1 MKIEI
6 NQTTLI
12 DQVEDSLLTYFKKND
27 LRRGDSIPN
36 ENNLAAELGV
46 ARSVVREALSRL
58 KMMGLIHARPRKGM
72 VLTEP
77 SILGGMKRVID
88 PRVLSEETI
97 LDLLDFRIA
106 LEIGIS
112 SDIFRKITPKDI
124 EELSEIVKMGIVFEN
139 NEYAL
144 ISESAFHTKLYKIT
158 GNKIISEFQEIIHPI
173 LVYVKEKFKDY
184 LKPINIEMSK
194 SGKIAT
200 HADLLDFIKK
210 GDEKG
215 YRDAIERHF
224 EVYKIFKVNRSQE
237 LMAEK
242 ESSEKGRRD
251 MKRLH
256 FIILC
261 LSLII
266 LFMNTSCLRKKEKRI
281 EVQWENSLLL
291 PGCAGMP
298 ENVGLAGAYSG
309 IVEGKLLVLGGANFP
324 DKYPWEGGTKTW
336 WSTLYS
342 YDLQT
347 GKWTVYDDFLDRP
360 LAYGV
365 SISLPEGLLCIGGC
379 DRTQCSD
386 NVFLIKKE
394 EDSFVIDSVSYPS
407 LPVPLAN
414 ATGAMGD
421 NCIYIAGGQETMVNE
436 QSTHHF
442 YMLDLMH
449 KERGWQ
455 EMPDWNGPSLS
466 YAVGVAQGERFYL
479 FSGRS
484 YAPDEAM
491 VEHTEGY
498 VFEPGIGK
506 WSKMI
511 GSFPVMAGTGI
522 PYGEDKILLFGG
534 VEEILPTSSEHPG
547 FSRKLR
553 VVSTSTNS
561 LVDSLECP
569 YRIPVTTNVVSAG
582 NQVFIV
588 SGEVQPGIRTPFILK
603 GSF

>member
-27 LRRGDSIPN
+27 LRCGDSIPN

-194 SGKIAT
+194 SGRIAT
-200 HADLLDFIKK
+200 HADLLDFIRK

-224 EVYKIFKVNRSQE
+224 EVYKIFKVNRSLE

-242 ESSEKGRRD
+242 NEEERIVYEKTVFFYFIFIFN
-251 MKRLH
+251 
-256 FIILC
+256 FIIYEYG
-261 LSLII
+261 
-266 LFMNTSCLRKKEKRI
+266 LFEKR
-281 EVQWENSLLL
+281 
-291 PGCAGMP
+291 
-298 ENVGLAGAYSG
+298 
-309 IVEGKLLVLGGANFP
+309 
-324 DKYPWEGGTKTW
+324 
-336 WSTLYS
+336 
-342 YDLQT
+342 
-347 GKWTVYDDFLDRP
+347 
-360 LAYGV
+360 
-365 SISLPEGLLCIGGC
+365 
-379 DRTQCSD
+379 
-386 NVFLIKKE
+386 
-394 EDSFVIDSVSYPS
+394 
-407 LPVPLAN
+407 
-414 ATGAMGD
+414 
-421 NCIYIAGGQETMVNE
+421 
-436 QSTHHF
+436 
-442 YMLDLMH
+442 
-449 KERGWQ
+449 
-455 EMPDWNGPSLS
+455 
-466 YAVGVAQGERFYL
+466 
-479 FSGRS
+479 
-484 YAPDEAM
+484 
-491 VEHTEGY
+491 
-498 VFEPGIGK
+498 
-506 WSKMI
+506 
-511 GSFPVMAGTGI
+511 
-522 PYGEDKILLFGG
+522 
-534 VEEILPTSSEHPG
+534 
-547 FSRKLR
+547 RK
-553 VVSTSTNS
+553 
-561 LVDSLECP
+561 
-569 YRIPVTTNVVSAG
+569 
-582 NQVFIV
+582 
-588 SGEVQPGIRTPFILK
+588 
-603 GSF
+603 

>member
-72 VLTEP
+72 
-77 SILGGMKRVID
+77 
-88 PRVLSEETI
+88 VLSEETI

-242 ESSEKGRRD
+242 ESSEK
-251 MKRLH
+251 
-256 FIILC
+256 
-261 LSLII
+261 
-266 LFMNTSCLRKKEKRI
+266 
-281 EVQWENSLLL
+281 
-291 PGCAGMP
+291 
-298 ENVGLAGAYSG
+298 
-309 IVEGKLLVLGGANFP
+309 VEG
-324 DKYPWEGGTKTW
+324 
-336 WSTLYS
+336 
-342 YDLQT
+342 
-347 GKWTVYDDFLDRP
+347 
-360 LAYGV
+360 
-365 SISLPEGLLCIGGC
+365 I
-379 DRTQCSD
+379 
-386 NVFLIKKE
+386 
-394 EDSFVIDSVSYPS
+394 
-407 LPVPLAN
+407 
-414 ATGAMGD
+414 
-421 NCIYIAGGQETMVNE
+421 
-436 QSTHHF
+436 
-442 YMLDLMH
+442 
-449 KERGWQ
+449 
-455 EMPDWNGPSLS
+455 
-466 YAVGVAQGERFYL
+466 
-479 FSGRS
+479 
-484 YAPDEAM
+484 
-491 VEHTEGY
+491 
-498 VFEPGIGK
+498 
-506 WSKMI
+506 
-511 GSFPVMAGTGI
+511 
-522 PYGEDKILLFGG
+522 
-534 VEEILPTSSEHPG
+534 
-547 FSRKLR
+547 
-553 VVSTSTNS
+553 
-561 LVDSLECP
+561 
-569 YRIPVTTNVVSAG
+569 
-582 NQVFIV
+582 
-588 SGEVQPGIRTPFILK
+588 
-603 GSF
+603 

>member
-112 SDIFRKITPKDI
+112 SDIFRKINP
-124 EELSEIVKMGIVFEN
+124 N
-139 NEYAL
+139 AL

-242 ESSEKGRRD
+242 ESSEK
-251 MKRLH
+251 
-256 FIILC
+256 
-261 LSLII
+261 
-266 LFMNTSCLRKKEKRI
+266 
-281 EVQWENSLLL
+281 
-291 PGCAGMP
+291 
-298 ENVGLAGAYSG
+298 
-309 IVEGKLLVLGGANFP
+309 VEG
-324 DKYPWEGGTKTW
+324 
-336 WSTLYS
+336 
-342 YDLQT
+342 
-347 GKWTVYDDFLDRP
+347 
-360 LAYGV
+360 
-365 SISLPEGLLCIGGC
+365 I
-379 DRTQCSD
+379 
-386 NVFLIKKE
+386 
-394 EDSFVIDSVSYPS
+394 
-407 LPVPLAN
+407 
-414 ATGAMGD
+414 
-421 NCIYIAGGQETMVNE
+421 
-436 QSTHHF
+436 
-442 YMLDLMH
+442 
-449 KERGWQ
+449 
-455 EMPDWNGPSLS
+455 
-466 YAVGVAQGERFYL
+466 
-479 FSGRS
+479 
-484 YAPDEAM
+484 
-491 VEHTEGY
+491 
-498 VFEPGIGK
+498 
-506 WSKMI
+506 
-511 GSFPVMAGTGI
+511 
-522 PYGEDKILLFGG
+522 
-534 VEEILPTSSEHPG
+534 
-547 FSRKLR
+547 
-553 VVSTSTNS
+553 
-561 LVDSLECP
+561 
-569 YRIPVTTNVVSAG
+569 
-582 NQVFIV
+582 
-588 SGEVQPGIRTPFILK
+588 
-603 GSF
+603 

>member
-97 LDLLDFRIA
+97 L
-106 LEIGIS
+106 E
-112 SDIFRKITPKDI
+112 DI

-242 ESSEKGRRD
+242 ESSEK
-251 MKRLH
+251 
-256 FIILC
+256 
-261 LSLII
+261 
-266 LFMNTSCLRKKEKRI
+266 
-281 EVQWENSLLL
+281 
-291 PGCAGMP
+291 
-298 ENVGLAGAYSG
+298 
-309 IVEGKLLVLGGANFP
+309 VEG
-324 DKYPWEGGTKTW
+324 
-336 WSTLYS
+336 
-342 YDLQT
+342 
-347 GKWTVYDDFLDRP
+347 
-360 LAYGV
+360 
-365 SISLPEGLLCIGGC
+365 I
-379 DRTQCSD
+379 
-386 NVFLIKKE
+386 
-394 EDSFVIDSVSYPS
+394 
-407 LPVPLAN
+407 
-414 ATGAMGD
+414 
-421 NCIYIAGGQETMVNE
+421 
-436 QSTHHF
+436 
-442 YMLDLMH
+442 
-449 KERGWQ
+449 
-455 EMPDWNGPSLS
+455 
-466 YAVGVAQGERFYL
+466 
-479 FSGRS
+479 
-484 YAPDEAM
+484 
-491 VEHTEGY
+491 
-498 VFEPGIGK
+498 
-506 WSKMI
+506 
-511 GSFPVMAGTGI
+511 
-522 PYGEDKILLFGG
+522 
-534 VEEILPTSSEHPG
+534 
-547 FSRKLR
+547 
-553 VVSTSTNS
+553 
-561 LVDSLECP
+561 
-569 YRIPVTTNVVSAG
+569 
-582 NQVFIV
+582 
-588 SGEVQPGIRTPFILK
+588 
-603 GSF
+603 

>member
-1 MKIEI
+1 
-6 NQTTLI
+6 
-12 DQVEDSLLTYFKKND
+12 
-27 LRRGDSIPN
+27 
-36 ENNLAAELGV
+36 
-46 ARSVVREALSRL
+46 
-58 KMMGLIHARPRKGM
+58 
-72 VLTEP
+72 
-77 SILGGMKRVID
+77 
-88 PRVLSEETI
+88 
-97 LDLLDFRIA
+97 
-106 LEIGIS
+106 
-112 SDIFRKITPKDI
+112 
-124 EELSEIVKMGIVFEN
+124 
-139 NEYAL
+139 
-144 ISESAFHTKLYKIT
+144 
-158 GNKIISEFQEIIHPI
+158 
-173 LVYVKEKFKDY
+173 
-184 LKPINIEMSK
+184 
-194 SGKIAT
+194 
-200 HADLLDFIKK
+200 
-210 GDEKG
+210 
-215 YRDAIERHF
+215 
-224 EVYKIFKVNRSQE
+224 
-237 LMAEK
+237 
-242 ESSEKGRRD
+242 
-251 MKRLH
+251 
-256 FIILC
+256 
-261 LSLII
+261 
-266 LFMNTSCLRKKEKRI
+266 MNTSCLRKKEKRI

-414 ATGAMGD
+414 ATGAMDD

-569 YRIPVTTNVVSAG
+569 YRIPVTTNVVSVG

-588 SGEVQPGIRTPFILK
+588 SGEVEPGIRTPFILK

>member
-106 LEIGIS
+106 LERGIS

-242 ESSEKGRRD
+242 ESSEK
-251 MKRLH
+251 
-256 FIILC
+256 
-261 LSLII
+261 
-266 LFMNTSCLRKKEKRI
+266 
-281 EVQWENSLLL
+281 
-291 PGCAGMP
+291 
-298 ENVGLAGAYSG
+298 
-309 IVEGKLLVLGGANFP
+309 VEG
-324 DKYPWEGGTKTW
+324 
-336 WSTLYS
+336 
-342 YDLQT
+342 
-347 GKWTVYDDFLDRP
+347 
-360 LAYGV
+360 
-365 SISLPEGLLCIGGC
+365 I
-379 DRTQCSD
+379 
-386 NVFLIKKE
+386 
-394 EDSFVIDSVSYPS
+394 
-407 LPVPLAN
+407 
-414 ATGAMGD
+414 
-421 NCIYIAGGQETMVNE
+421 
-436 QSTHHF
+436 
-442 YMLDLMH
+442 
-449 KERGWQ
+449 
-455 EMPDWNGPSLS
+455 
-466 YAVGVAQGERFYL
+466 
-479 FSGRS
+479 
-484 YAPDEAM
+484 
-491 VEHTEGY
+491 
-498 VFEPGIGK
+498 
-506 WSKMI
+506 
-511 GSFPVMAGTGI
+511 
-522 PYGEDKILLFGG
+522 
-534 VEEILPTSSEHPG
+534 
-547 FSRKLR
+547 
-553 VVSTSTNS
+553 
-561 LVDSLECP
+561 
-569 YRIPVTTNVVSAG
+569 
-582 NQVFIV
+582 
-588 SGEVQPGIRTPFILK
+588 
-603 GSF
+603 

>member
-97 LDLLDFRIA
+97 L
-106 LEIGIS
+106 
-112 SDIFRKITPKDI
+112 
-124 EELSEIVKMGIVFEN
+124 ELSEIVKMGIVFEN

-242 ESSEKGRRD
+242 ESSEK
-251 MKRLH
+251 
-256 FIILC
+256 
-261 LSLII
+261 
-266 LFMNTSCLRKKEKRI
+266 
-281 EVQWENSLLL
+281 
-291 PGCAGMP
+291 
-298 ENVGLAGAYSG
+298 
-309 IVEGKLLVLGGANFP
+309 VEG
-324 DKYPWEGGTKTW
+324 
-336 WSTLYS
+336 
-342 YDLQT
+342 
-347 GKWTVYDDFLDRP
+347 
-360 LAYGV
+360 
-365 SISLPEGLLCIGGC
+365 I
-379 DRTQCSD
+379 
-386 NVFLIKKE
+386 
-394 EDSFVIDSVSYPS
+394 
-407 LPVPLAN
+407 
-414 ATGAMGD
+414 
-421 NCIYIAGGQETMVNE
+421 
-436 QSTHHF
+436 
-442 YMLDLMH
+442 
-449 KERGWQ
+449 
-455 EMPDWNGPSLS
+455 
-466 YAVGVAQGERFYL
+466 
-479 FSGRS
+479 
-484 YAPDEAM
+484 
-491 VEHTEGY
+491 
-498 VFEPGIGK
+498 
-506 WSKMI
+506 
-511 GSFPVMAGTGI
+511 
-522 PYGEDKILLFGG
+522 
-534 VEEILPTSSEHPG
+534 
-547 FSRKLR
+547 
-553 VVSTSTNS
+553 
-561 LVDSLECP
+561 
-569 YRIPVTTNVVSAG
+569 
-582 NQVFIV
+582 
-588 SGEVQPGIRTPFILK
+588 
-603 GSF
+603 

>member
-72 VLTEP
+72 VLT
-77 SILGGMKRVID
+77 
-88 PRVLSEETI
+88 EETI

-242 ESSEKGRRD
+242 ESSEK
-251 MKRLH
+251 
-256 FIILC
+256 
-261 LSLII
+261 
-266 LFMNTSCLRKKEKRI
+266 
-281 EVQWENSLLL
+281 
-291 PGCAGMP
+291 
-298 ENVGLAGAYSG
+298 
-309 IVEGKLLVLGGANFP
+309 VEG
-324 DKYPWEGGTKTW
+324 
-336 WSTLYS
+336 
-342 YDLQT
+342 
-347 GKWTVYDDFLDRP
+347 
-360 LAYGV
+360 
-365 SISLPEGLLCIGGC
+365 I
-379 DRTQCSD
+379 
-386 NVFLIKKE
+386 
-394 EDSFVIDSVSYPS
+394 
-407 LPVPLAN
+407 
-414 ATGAMGD
+414 
-421 NCIYIAGGQETMVNE
+421 
-436 QSTHHF
+436 
-442 YMLDLMH
+442 
-449 KERGWQ
+449 
-455 EMPDWNGPSLS
+455 
-466 YAVGVAQGERFYL
+466 
-479 FSGRS
+479 
-484 YAPDEAM
+484 
-491 VEHTEGY
+491 
-498 VFEPGIGK
+498 
-506 WSKMI
+506 
-511 GSFPVMAGTGI
+511 
-522 PYGEDKILLFGG
+522 
-534 VEEILPTSSEHPG
+534 
-547 FSRKLR
+547 
-553 VVSTSTNS
+553 
-561 LVDSLECP
+561 
-569 YRIPVTTNVVSAG
+569 
-582 NQVFIV
+582 
-588 SGEVQPGIRTPFILK
+588 
-603 GSF
+603 